1 MAKIGLT
8 NLWYGKLTEGV
19 DGTPTYD
26 GAHSF
31 GKAISCSVEVTNNEA
46 MLYADDALAE
56 SDTSFN
62 NGTVTLGVDEDS
74 DVVFADVL
82 GHTVDSNGAVVKK
95 STDTAPYIGLGRVIT
110 KMVNGLYKYKAEFIY
125 KTKFAEPSAEDNT
138 KGESVEFTTP
148 EIEGTIASLSDND
161 GTWCTTKT
169 FDNKADAVDFIK
181 DILGGNASL

>member
-19 DGTPTYD
+19 DGTPSYA
-26 GAHSF
+26 GALSF

-46 MLYADDALAE
+46 MLYADDTLAE

-62 NGTVTLGVDEDS
+62 NGTMTLGVDEDGET
-74 DVVFADVL
+74 VFADVL
-82 GHTVDSNGAVVKK
+82 GHTIDSNGAVVKA
-95 STDTAPYIGLGRVIT
+95 STDTAPYVGIGRVIT

-125 KTKFAEPSAEDNT
+125 KVKFAEPSAEDQT
-138 KGESVEFTTP
+138 KGESVEFSTP
-148 EIEGTIASLSDND
+148 EIEGTIASLSDVN
-161 GTWCTTKT
+161 GTWCTSKT
-169 FDNKADAVDFIK
+169 FDNKTDAVDFIK

>member
-19 DGTPTYD
+19 DGTPSYA
-26 GAHSF
+26 GALSF
-31 GKAISCSVEVTNNEA
+31 GKAISCSVEITNNEA
-46 MLYADDALAE
+46 MLYADDTLAE

-62 NGTVTLGVDEDS
+62 NVTMTQGVDDDS
-74 DVVFADVL
+74 YTVFADVL
-82 GHTVDSNGAVVKK
+82 GHTVDSNGAVVKA
-95 STDTAPYIGLGRVIT
+95 STDTAPYVGIGRVIT

-125 KTKFAEPSAEDNT
+125 KIKFAEPSAEDQT
-138 KGESVEFTTP
+138 KGESVEFSTP
-148 EIEGTIASLSDND
+148 EIEGTIASLSDTN
-161 GTWCTTKT
+161 GTWCTSKT